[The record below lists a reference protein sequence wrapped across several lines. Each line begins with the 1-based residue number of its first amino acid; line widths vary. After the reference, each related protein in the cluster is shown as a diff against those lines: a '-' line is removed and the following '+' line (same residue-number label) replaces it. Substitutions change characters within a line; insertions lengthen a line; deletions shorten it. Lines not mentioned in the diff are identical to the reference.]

1 MNNNLPLNPRKGFN
15 LAKTS
20 MNKESP
26 FVEND
31 GLLLYKDGCKTPE
44 FLNSSFC
51 IHLFG
56 ERVIVDHYV
65 LLFPDSEALT
75 DYAKA
80 LINYDAK
87 ITEGPGKW
95 PDDFCPEQNLLP
107 EDASMYFLSALMPSG
122 MILVLL
128 APNAPDEQIASLFQ
142 RQGFN
147 TVHHVAILVDDI
159 YTAAEV
165 WQKKGFIP
173 LSLTPQEDDSLCQW
187 FFRNWAGQIIE
198 LICRRCMGK
207 ETFSCENIAGL
218 RLSELAA

>member
-1 MNNNLPLNPRKGFN
+1 
-15 LAKTS
+15 

-31 GLLLYKDGCKTPE
+31 GLLLYKDGYKTPE
-44 FLNSSFC
+44 ILNSSFC

-65 LLFPDSEALT
+65 LLFPDSETLT
-75 DYAKA
+75 DYAKT
-80 LINYDAK
+80 LIDYDAI

-142 RQGFN
+142 VQGFN

-165 WQKKGFIP
+165 WQQKGFIP
-173 LSLTPQEDDSLCQW
+173 LSMTPQEDDSLCQW

-198 LICRRCMGK
+198 LICRQRIGR

>member
-1 MNNNLPLNPRKGFN
+1 MSNNLPADAAKGFN
-15 LAKTS
+15 LGETS
-20 MNKESP
+20 MNLESP
-26 FVEND
+26 FVESD
-31 GLLLYKDGCKTPE
+31 GLLLFKEECKTPE

-51 IHLFG
+51 IDIFG
-56 ERVIVDHYV
+56 EPVVIDHYV
-65 LLFPDSEALT
+65 LLFANSETLT
-75 DYAKA
+75 DYAKT

-128 APNAPDEQIASLFQ
+128 APNAPDEQIASLF
-142 RQGFN
+142 REKGFN
-147 TVHHVAILVDDI
+147 TVHHVAIIVNDI
-159 YTAAEV
+159 YAAAEI

-173 LSLTPQEDDSLCQW
+173 LSMTPQEDGSLCQW

-198 LICRRCMGK
+198 LIWRRWMGR

>member
-1 MNNNLPLNPRKGFN
+1 MNNNLPLDPRKGFN

-20 MNKESP
+20 MNQESP

-31 GLLLYKDGCKTPE
+31 GLLLYKDRCKTPE

-51 IHLFG
+51 IHLFD

-128 APNAPDEQIASLFQ
+128 APNAPDEQIANLFQ
-142 RQGFN
+142 QQGFN

-198 LICRRCMGK
+198 LICRQCMGK

>member
-1 MNNNLPLNPRKGFN
+1 MSNNLPADAAKGFN
-15 LAKTS
+15 LGETS
-20 MNKESP
+20 INQESP
-26 FVEND
+26 FVESD
-31 GLLLYKDGCKTPE
+31 GLLLYKQKCKTPE
-44 FLNSSFC
+44 FLNSCFY

-56 ERVIVDHYV
+56 ERVVVDHYV
-65 LLFPDSEALT
+65 LLFPDSDTLT
-75 DYAKA
+75 DYAKT
-80 LINYDAK
+80 LIDYDAK

-128 APNAPDEQIASLFQ
+128 APNAPDEKIASLFEEK
-142 RQGFN
+142 GFN

-159 YTAAEV
+159 YTAAEA

-173 LSLTPQEDDSLCQW
+173 LSMTPQEDGSLCQW

-198 LICRRCMGK
+198 LICRRHMGR

>member
-1 MNNNLPLNPRKGFN
+1 MNNNLPAEPRKGFN
-15 LAKTS
+15 LAETS
-20 MNKESP
+20 INKESP
-26 FVEND
+26 FMESD
-31 GLLLYKDGCKTPE
+31 GLLFYKDGYKTPE
-44 FLNSSFC
+44 FLSSSFC

-65 LLFPDSEALT
+65 LLFPNSETLT
-75 DYAKA
+75 DYAKT

-128 APNAPDEQIASLFQ
+128 APNAPDEQIASLCQ
-142 RQGFN
+142 EQGFN

-159 YTAAEV
+159 YSAAQV
-165 WQKKGFIP
+165 WQNKGFLP
-173 LSLTPQEDDSLCQW
+173 LSMTPQEDGSLCQW

-198 LICRRCMGK
+198 LICRQWTGK

>member
-1 MNNNLPLNPRKGFN
+1 MSNNLPAEAAKSFN
-15 LAKTS
+15 LAETS
-20 MNKESP
+20 MSKESP
-26 FVEND
+26 FVETD
-31 GLLLYKDGCKTPE
+31 GLLLYKEECKTPE

-51 IHLFG
+51 IDIFG
-56 ERVIVDHYV
+56 EPVVVDHYV
-65 LLFPDSEALT
+65 LLFPNSETLT
-75 DYAKA
+75 EYATT
-80 LINYDAK
+80 LIKHDAK

-95 PDDFCPEQNLLP
+95 PDDFCPEQSLLP

-128 APNAPDEQIASLFQ
+128 APNTPDEQIASLFHE
-142 RQGFN
+142 QGFN

-159 YTAAEV
+159 YAGAEM
-165 WQKKGFIP
+165 WQKKGFVP
-173 LSLTPQEDDSLCQW
+173 LSMTPQEDGSLCQW

-198 LICRRCMGK
+198 LICRRWIGK